1 MSTLETSSAEE
12 DLVDDEST
20 VDVGE
25 AANAARR
32 KRVIKTRDF
41 KPSDVLLLAITI
53 LTSYSI
59 VWIIFDQLTLLS
71 GAFGFVVCTV
81 AVFLV
86 LYWFVNFQIYGR
98 HMAVDRL
105 LGGLVTLGA
114 LCMITPLAL
123 MVYYVFAKGLPLLSW
138 TRFTQT
144 QAGVGPLSPISK
156 GGFLHAIV
164 GTLQQVAL
172 AALMGIPI
180 ALLTAVFLNE
190 IGGKIASSVR
200 TVVTAM
206 SGTPAILAGVFIYS
220 IWVLTVHG
228 YSGFAASL
236 ALAILLLPTVTRGTE
251 EVLRIVHNDLR
262 EASAALGAPEWRTV
276 WSVVLPTA
284 QSGLLTSIL
293 LGIAVSIGETAP
305 LIMTV
310 FGSQVMNANP
320 FKNPQAA
327 LPLVVYQQIKLPSK
341 SAVALG
347 YTCALVLFIIV
358 FGIFLLAR
366 ILGSNWLQGT
376 IRDRRGKSSRSM
388 ANDQV
393 EDIMSAALAPA
404 MSMHTLAGDQDDE
417 DPDYRPGNV

>member
-1 MSTLETSSAEE
+1 MKKKRRAEDTKNSE
-12 DLVDDEST
+12 QAS
-20 VDVGE
+20 GPQ
-25 AANAARR
+25 RR
-32 KRVIKTRDF
+32 IVKTRDF
-41 KPSDVLLLAITI
+41 KPIDVGLLTVTVVAA
-53 LTSYSI
+53 YSI
-59 VWIIFDQLTLLS
+59 VWIVFNQLTLLS
-71 GAFGFVVCTV
+71 GEPGLVICTV
-81 AVFLV
+81 GVFLA
-86 LYWFVNFQIYGR
+86 LYWFVNLQIYGR

-114 LCMITPLAL
+114 LCMMLPLVL
-123 MVYYVFAKGLPLLSW
+123 LVYYVFAKGLPLLSLN
-138 TRFTQT
+138 RFTET

-164 GTLQQVAL
+164 GTLEQVAL
-172 AALMGIPI
+172 AAVMGIPI
-180 ALLTAVFLNE
+180 AILTAVFLNE
-190 IGGKIASSVR
+190 IGGRIASSVR

-220 IWVLTVHG
+220 IWVLTVHD

-262 EASAALGAPEWRTV
+262 EASMALGAPDWRTV

-284 QSGLLTSIL
+284 RSGLVTSIL

-310 FGSQVMNANP
+310 FGAQVMNANP

-327 LPLVVYQQIKLPSK
+327 LPLVVFQQIKLPSQ

-347 YTCALVLFIIV
+347 FTCSLVLFIIV
-358 FGIFLLAR
+358 FTLFVLAR
-366 ILGSNWLQGT
+366 VLGSNWLQKAF
-376 IRDRRGKSSRSM
+376 RGRTKGPGESSNE
-388 ANDQV
+388 AIV
-393 EDIMSAALAPA
+393 EDLMAVALAPA
-404 MSMHTLAGDQDDE
+404 MSMGLPSDYEKPRDEYDPDE
-417 DPDYRPGNV
+417 DTRT